1 MGAFLGVAVGAA
13 AAPWPLTPSAELPQS
28 FWNPTHMAPSLRL
41 MLASSIKSSAY
52 WRGKFDEQATYFWN
66 YNLPKSQSE
75 DSMDYYNMA
84 YGVDGYVSMFEAT
97 GATAYLD
104 SAVTLVTN
112 MIDNAAPSTSLGSS
126 AFRDGYSGWISQQP
140 DVLGEEVPLYESYCW
155 RYVTRLLT
163 AIKANPATFVSHRAE
178 YNQILAFTERNIFDK
193 WYTRGLNRYIYR
205 ENSNMA
211 SHWAYISLHLRKH
224 TLDVTRQGR
233 CDTIRCNIDTLGI
246 PNWGGDSLRAK
257 MTASLNRAMAGA
269 YSWDSGWRTTSRPGQ
284 DTSHACAEI
293 TYICESLDN
302 TSVWNA
308 TDVNRFG
315 ATLTKLIMPRKAAAV
330 DGTGTGS
337 GWIADGW
344 PKLGR
349 FSVPIQQALETYGV
363 QGQGQY
369 MASMAANA
377 KRWGV

>member
-1 MGAFLGVAVGAA
+1 MGAA
-13 AAPWPLTPSAELPQS
+13 AAPWLLTPSAPLP
-28 FWNPTHMAPSLRL
+28 
-41 MLASSIKSSAY
+41 SIKGSAY
-52 WRGKFDEQATYFWN
+52 WRGQVDSDATFFWN
-66 YNLPKSQSE
+66 YFLPKSQSN
-75 DSMDYYNMA
+75 DSMDYYDMA

-104 SAVTLVTN
+104 RAVTLVQN
-112 MIDNAAPSTSLGSS
+112 MIANAAPSTSLGSN
-126 AFRDGYSGWISQQP
+126 AFRDGFAGWVSQRP
-140 DVLGEEVPLYESYCW
+140 DVRGKEVPLFESFCW

-163 AIKANPATFVSHRAE
+163 ALTANPATFVSRRPA
-178 YNQILAFTERNIFDK
+178 YDQILAFTEQNIFDK
-193 WYTRGLNRYIYR
+193 WYTRGVNSYIYR
-205 ENSNMA
+205 QNSNMA
-211 SHWAYISLHLRKH
+211 SHWAYISLHLRRH

-233 CDTIRCNIDTLGI
+233 CDTIRRNIDSLGI
-246 PNWGGDSLRAK
+246 PNYGGDSLRAK
-257 MTASLNRAMAGA
+257 MNASLDRAMAGA
-269 YSWDSGWRTTSRPGQ
+269 YSWDSDWQATARPGQ
-284 DTSHACAEI
+284 DTGHACAEI

-315 ATLTKLIMPRKAAAV
+315 VTLTQLIMPRKAAAV
-330 DGTGTGS
+330 DGTGTGN

-349 FSVPIQQALETYGV
+349 FSIPIQKALETYGV